1 MSLGIDGGAGRP
13 AEGGRK
19 ESRRPPAALL
29 MHSSL
34 MGRAGPEMEK
44 DVPND
49 TQQLRLDLD
58 LERSRGNE
66 GEKQSEKQRDG
77 QIG

>member
-13 AEGGRK
+13 AEGGRE

-29 MHSSL
+29 LHSSL

-44 DVPND
+44 DVPKD
-49 TQQLRLDLD
+49 TQQLRIDLD
-58 LERSRGNE
+58 LERGGNE
-66 GEKQSEKQRDG
+66 GEKNLRSREMDK
-77 QIG
+77 